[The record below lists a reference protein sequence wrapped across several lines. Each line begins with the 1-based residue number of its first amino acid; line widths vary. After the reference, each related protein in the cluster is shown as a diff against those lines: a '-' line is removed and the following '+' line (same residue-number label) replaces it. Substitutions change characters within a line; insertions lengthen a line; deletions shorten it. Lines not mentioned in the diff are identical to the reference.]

1 MLKKDKRVSMGT
13 AVILFCFQCCRSV

>member
-1 MLKKDKRVSMGT
+1 MLKKDKHVSMGT